1 MGAVKDKHVWCCLK
15 NKSKKRKKKE
25 RNALG
30 EHGNVQSSN
39 EGQKKKKT
47 KILGNMNAS
56 EVVADV
62 DSNSGA
68 CDGSKKEN
76 KDIIKNS
83 LNKKNEANNS
93 KKVKKKKKN
102 KVGVERGA
110 SQAEVA
116 SEKIEPMEDS
126 KGKKNKKKKTRDS
139 GADYA
144 KDGYLHCVDLHS
156 ISNGE
161 CSGITGHKRKKKSL
175 SSTTGGTIFGV
186 PETNKEKVVDCGTFV
201 ENQIGGRITQKIN
214 SVKDKKRK
222 KKKKDSLGAG
232 SLDGEHVN
240 DTNLLSARNGESS
253 RDRASKRKQGNF
265 MGSHIQGDIDAIAL
279 KTNKRN
285 NPVEPSERCTLS
297 KKLKKV
303 RFSDRVEFLSLAD
316 NSKGTE
322 KLKDHSKGK
331 KKVGLRR
338 CKRVSKEEDP
348 TVSNLVVD
356 NEENNHTQK
365 GDDGLIQ
372 GRRFSKEEDEII
384 ERSVLNYIEKHQLGY
399 KGLEMVL
406 KCGYYPEVRDCWR
419 EIGEALPSR
428 PHVSVYR
435 RAHVLFERSE
445 SRSWT
450 PEEIELVKNFHKK
463 YGPDWKTLA
472 EELGKHRV
480 HVKDTWHRIRY
491 PNINKG
497 SWSQDEYQAL
507 FDLVNMDLRMKAFE
521 EKKSKHGMLR
531 DNISWEA
538 VSKRLSTRSNALCCQ
553 KWYDQLTSPMVA
565 EGKWADTDDYRLII
579 ALDELDAA
587 CQEDV
592 NWDNLLEH
600 RSGDVCRK
608 RWNQMVRN
616 IGEHGTKSFAE
627 QVEILSKRY
636 CPDLLDTR
644 VAYDSKP
651 AVD

>member
-1 MGAVKDKHVWCCLK
+1 
-15 NKSKKRKKKE
+15 
-25 RNALG
+25 
-30 EHGNVQSSN
+30 
-39 EGQKKKKT
+39 
-47 KILGNMNAS
+47 
-56 EVVADV
+56 
-62 DSNSGA
+62 
-68 CDGSKKEN
+68 
-76 KDIIKNS
+76 
-83 LNKKNEANNS
+83 
-93 KKVKKKKKN
+93 
-102 KVGVERGA
+102 
-110 SQAEVA
+110 
-116 SEKIEPMEDS
+116 MEDS

-240 DTNLLSARNGESS
+240 DTNLLSAINGESS

-279 KTNKRN
+279 KTNKRS

-365 GDDGLIQ
+365 GDYGLIR

-384 ERSVLNYIEKHQLGY
+384 ERSVLNYIE
-399 KGLEMVL
+399 
-406 KCGYYPEVRDCWR
+406 
-419 EIGEALPSR
+419 
-428 PHVSVYR
+428 
-435 RAHVLFERSE
+435 
-445 SRSWT
+445 T
-450 PEEIELVKNFHKK
+450 P
-463 YGPDWKTLA
+463 
-472 EELGKHRV
+472 
-480 HVKDTWHRIRY
+480 TW
-491 PNINKG
+491 
-497 SWSQDEYQAL
+497 L
-507 FDLVNMDLRMKAFE
+507 
-521 EKKSKHGMLR
+521 
-531 DNISWEA
+531 
-538 VSKRLSTRSNALCCQ
+538 
-553 KWYDQLTSPMVA
+553 
-565 EGKWADTDDYRLII
+565 
-579 ALDELDAA
+579 
-587 CQEDV
+587 
-592 NWDNLLEH
+592 
-600 RSGDVCRK
+600 
-608 RWNQMVRN
+608 
-616 IGEHGTKSFAE
+616 
-627 QVEILSKRY
+627 
-636 CPDLLDTR
+636 
-644 VAYDSKP
+644 
-651 AVD
+651 